1 MLTSRGAVRLHWEG
15 CLESYLK
22 TTRWCPALTSTRAQS
37 ISHFPWV
44 EMLIVCRPPGRK
56 RGLPRLFNGKAG
68 DTGDLGLIS
77 GLGRSLGEGNGN
89 SVQYF
94 SPENSMDR
102 GAWQAIVH
110 GVAKSWTQLSNW
122 AHMHTYRKRERCQE
136 LKRKMLSA
144 KPDHWGK
151 GLELDWDDRTR
162 RKNKV
167 TLEQFVFFN
176 YSVEKAKQSKS
187 YRVKGVN
194 KATFPFVVAKRTH
207 LMTMKT

>member
-110 GVAKSWTQLSNW
+110 GVAKSQTQLKQLSTH
-122 AHMHTYRKRERCQE
+122 ACIHRKE
-136 LKRKMLSA
+136 LRYDIYEILIIL
-144 KPDHWGK
+144 HGC
-151 GLELDWDDRTR
+151 R
-162 RKNKV
+162 
-167 TLEQFVFFN
+167 
-176 YSVEKAKQSKS
+176 
-187 YRVKGVN
+187 
-194 KATFPFVVAKRTH
+194 H
-207 LMTMKT
+207 LKWLF